1 MDIQLYSLIIHLLMT
16 TSSDSVTLQPS
27 PGNYPASRWIPWPE
41 STNKVLI
48 IIQCPNHRLKFS
60 PSTKSHGG
68 IGFLELFGTGTAVRV
83 FCKGA
88 GSKSWYDGEKW
99 SHSVGATGPCT
110 GITGPEDTL
119 MIEWTD
125 TGVKL
130 MRDEEVIISQ
140 VWGSTDGDCLSK
152 KSTYWRIQNYGSTVI
167 SARNYL
173 PLGTG

>member
-1 MDIQLYSLIIHLLMT
+1 MYSLLIHLLIIY
-16 TSSDSVTLQPS
+16 SSESVTVQPA
-27 PGNYPASRWIPWPE
+27 PGNPASDLVPWPE
-41 STNKVLI
+41 LTNKVLI
-48 IIQCPNHRLKFS
+48 TFQCPRHHVKFS
-60 PSTKSHGG
+60 LSSSSNAL
-68 IGFLELFGTGTAVRV
+68 IGNVELYGTGKAVGV

-119 MIEWTD
+119 TIEWTD

-140 VWGSTDGDCLSK
+140 VWGSTDGNCLSEK
-152 KSTYWRIQNYGSTVI
+152 TAYWRIQNYGSTVI

-173 PLGTG
+173 SLGTY